1 MSLPTND
8 ELRGAVAA
16 RLPEHRVE
24 LERLIGIPS
33 VSAPGFDPAL
43 VRASA
48 EAVATL
54 LERTG
59 LAGSRLLEVPHDG
72 GRGPA
77 LGEAAGAH
85 PAAFAEL
92 RVAADAPTVL
102 LYAHHDVQP
111 PGDESAWTSPPFVAT
126 ERDGRLYGRGA
137 SDDKAGIL
145 THVAAVAAW
154 RDVAGAPP
162 VNVKV
167 LIEGEEEIGSGHLP
181 LFLERYAS
189 ELAADVAVVMDASN
203 AAVGVPGRTISLRGL
218 VDCIVEVRALDAA
231 QHSGV
236 FGGAVPDAL
245 MGLLRLL
252 SGLVDEHGSIAVPAL
267 RAGVVAPPVALPPDD
282 PDGLRV
288 EAGMRPGVGWVGD
301 PATPINQRL
310 WYEPNLTVIGID
322 APPIAGS
329 ANALVPVARARV
341 SLRIA
346 PAQDPAVI
354 LDALCAH
361 LRASAPWGLEIT
373 VTPGAAGRG
382 FSSAGDHPAHAA
394 ADRALTAGFGTPPV
408 LLGLGGTIPLV
419 EPLLEAFGPGSAAL
433 LLGVGDPAA
442 RIHSIDE
449 SQHLGDWEKACV
461 ADAVLLRE
469 LGS

>member
-1 MSLPTND
+1 MGFPGDD

-33 VSAPGFDPAL
+33 VSAPGYDPAI
-43 VRASA
+43 VHASA

-59 LAGSRLLEVPHDG
+59 LSGARLLEVEDS
-72 GRGPA
+72 
-77 LGEAAGAH
+77 H

-92 RVAADAPTVL
+92 RVGADAPTVL

-145 THVAAVAAW
+145 THVAAVTAW
-154 RDVAGAPP
+154 RELAGAPP

-189 ELAADVAVVMDASN
+189 DLAADVAVVMDSAN

-218 VDCIVEVRALDAA
+218 VDCIVEVRGLEAA

-252 SGLVDEHGSIAVPAL
+252 SDLVDEHGAVAVPAL
-267 RAGVVAPPVALPPDD
+267 RAGVVDPPVPLPPDD
-282 PDGLRV
+282 PDTLRAD
-288 EAGMRPGVGWVGD
+288 AGMRPGVGWAGD
-301 PATPINQRL
+301 PAKPINHRL
-310 WYEPNLTVIGID
+310 WYEPNLTVIGLD
-322 APPIAGS
+322 APAIAGS

-346 PAQDPAVI
+346 PAQDPDAI

-361 LRASAPWGLEIT
+361 LRGAAPWGLEVT

-382 FSSAGDHPAHAA
+382 FQSVGDHPAHAA

-408 LLGLGGTIPLV
+408 LLGIGGTIPLV

-442 RIHSIDE
+442 RVHSIDE

-461 ADAVLLRE
+461 AEAVLLRE
-469 LGS
+469 LAS